1 MPAAVT
7 VCPAKIPVHKV
18 TRLINVTITVCNA
31 ARVLDN
37 YKEMRYNIIYV
48 SGKERLFFCRKL
60 SEHTILTGCGA
71 LALPLAERC

>member
-7 VCPAKIPVHKV
+7 VCPAKIPVHGV
-18 TRLINVTITVCNA
+18 TGLTNVTVTVCGT

-37 YKEMRYNIIYV
+37 FKVMRYNIIYV

-60 SEHTILTGCGA
+60 SQDTILTGCGA
-71 LALPLAERC
+71 LALPLAERS